1 MRGPTFLVS
10 ILLLGSVCYFG
21 TVSAIDYDTGI
32 EMSVVYDSETEIA
45 SVTITAPETSNITLL
60 DELKNTEF
68 VVYRSPHNAMV
79 PGLSLIHI

>member
-45 SVTITAPETSNITLL
+45 SVTITAPETSNITPVSYTHLTL
-60 DELKNTEF
+60 PTI
-68 VVYRSPHNAMV
+68 VSV
-79 PGLSLIHI
+79 